1 MLFCGVIGM
10 IEKINI
16 PFIEFQAAGTPCNGL
31 IVARAF

>member
-10 IEKINI
+10 IEYI
-16 PFIEFQAAGTPCNGL
+16 PFIEFQAADTLCNGL